1 MLSTVLIRCRR
12 RRKKEQIENTPELFL
27 FFFIDNNNVGFE
39 ICIIRRGIDLKI
51 YVYLPK
57 EHSISPLWPECGG
70 GFERECEW
78 HVRRDPF
85 QFALAFS
92 YTFNSPQMGN

>member
-1 MLSTVLIRCRR
+1 MYH
-12 RRKKEQIENTPELFL
+12 KERNRSK
-27 FFFIDNNNVGFE
+27 N
-39 ICIIRRGIDLKI
+39 I
-51 YVYLPK
+51 YRIFTQGAQHQSLMVRVR
-57 EHSISPLWPECGG
+57 G